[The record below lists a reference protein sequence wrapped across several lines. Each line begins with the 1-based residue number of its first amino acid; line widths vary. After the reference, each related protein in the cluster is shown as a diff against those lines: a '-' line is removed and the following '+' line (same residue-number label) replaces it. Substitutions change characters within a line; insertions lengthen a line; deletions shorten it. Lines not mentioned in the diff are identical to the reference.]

1 MKEANGH
8 APSAGHAQQG
18 KSLTGEVIDMTA
30 QRLRIMAEPNR
41 IALLE
46 VLNRGEAGVQSLA
59 DEVGLPHQNVSQHL
73 GILHKAG
80 LVSRRREGAMSL
92 YAISDWSAWWVIEQ
106 IARWVESCQDEQ
118 GASAPIE

>member
-1 MKEANGH
+1 MNAASENQS
-8 APSAGHAQQG
+8 SAGRAQRG

-59 DEVGLPHQNVSQHL
+59 D
-73 GILHKAG
+73 
-80 LVSRRREGAMSL
+80 
-92 YAISDWSAWWVIEQ
+92 
-106 IARWVESCQDEQ
+106 
-118 GASAPIE
+118 